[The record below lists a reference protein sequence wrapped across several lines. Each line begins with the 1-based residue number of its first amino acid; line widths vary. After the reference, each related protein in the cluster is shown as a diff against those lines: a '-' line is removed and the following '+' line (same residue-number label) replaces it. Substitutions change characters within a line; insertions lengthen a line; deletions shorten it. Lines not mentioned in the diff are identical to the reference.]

1 MLLVARAGRRRRC
14 RGGCWGYVKGLQ
26 LVLPIVALTN
36 IDVCPIAL
44 DFYRT
49 EVLTL
54 HSRTPFPVAPC
65 LVRCSY
71 HVRGILIGF
80 SDMVAEMN
88 LLKQVCKM
96 LLNGISTVNR
106 SCVRYD
112 NRVLCVAQ
120 RPAAGFPQAP
130 GLFALRSWVPYSH

>member
-1 MLLVARAGRRRRC
+1 M
-14 RGGCWGYVKGLQ
+14 
-26 LVLPIVALTN
+26 TM
-36 IDVCPIAL
+36 
-44 DFYRT
+44 
-49 EVLTL
+49 
-54 HSRTPFPVAPC
+54 HSRTPLRVALC

-96 LLNGISTVNR
+96 FLNGIPTVNR

-112 NRVLCVAQ
+112 NSVLCVERGQ
-120 RPAAGFPQAP
+120 RGRIVVVPCLVKFLNERVEPLAVLLIWCRFFLFSKDRESKAGCQSCK
-130 GLFALRSWVPYSH
+130 GNCRSNFYFFLSVFGMICRP